1 MWKLI
6 GQKEDKVIAYMT
18 DNGFNFRIRYTQSPK
33 GNEFV
38 SEKRV
43 IRIKPVANRSV
54 EILVGLFKLPVA

>member
-1 MWKLI
+1 MLKLI
-6 GQKEDKVIAYMT
+6 GQKEEKVIAYLT
-18 DNGFNFRIRYTQSPK
+18 DNGYNFKIRYTKSPK
-33 GNEFV
+33 SNECE